1 MALCYFY
8 GPQMAQWVT
17 EVNSRNKQD
26 SYLVFDLI
34 KEFLQNAGQSQ
45 MVIQVKLSTK
55 CGQEFWNVIIL
66 ILLLLLSV
74 EYLPDSWSY

>member
-1 MALCYFY
+1 
-8 GPQMAQWVT
+8 MAQWVT

-45 MVIQVKLSTK
+45 MVIQVKLSIK
-55 CGQEFWNVIIL
+55 L
-66 ILLLLLSV
+66 M
-74 EYLPDSWSY
+74 WSISLEML